1 MPTAIDVP
9 VPTVSKRRSGPL
21 RVPAALMR
29 SGTSKGL
36 FFCQK
41 DLPASRQD
49 WAPIILAAMGSPD
62 PYNRQLNGCGG
73 GTSTQS
79 KVAVVGICSEPDVAD
94 IDYTFIQVPVNKAV
108 LDFSGNCGNMAAG
121 CGPFAVA
128 EGLVKL
134 KGSQTRDAFT
144 VRIRNTNTGTI
155 INSTFAVNDG
165 YPAEDGEMVI
175 SGVAGAGAP
184 IRLDFVNPGGA
195 MTGKLLP
202 TGRAVDIVTVE
213 ATDDHARL
221 DVPVTLI
228 DSANPFCFV
237 HASSLGLQGNESTS
251 DLIAM
256 TNLIQDIRAAASI
269 KMGLATDLE
278 AARQRMSVPKIAIL
292 AEPATYT
299 TLSGVVIDSNDMD
312 IQVRAFSMGTLH
324 QALQMT
330 CAVGLASA
338 CSVPGSIPH
347 SLVADRKFAGPLR
360 FAQPSGIT
368 SADHDASVDASGEV
382 IINSGTVYRTAR
394 RLMEG
399 NVLVN
404 L

>member
-1 MPTAIDVP
+1 
-9 VPTVSKRRSGPL
+9 
-21 RVPAALMR
+21 MR

-36 FFCQK
+36 FFREQ
-41 DLPASRQD
+41 DLPASRD
-49 WAPIILAAMGSPD
+49 AWAPVILAAMGSPD
-62 PYNRQLNGCGG
+62 PYQRQLNGCGG

-79 KVAVVGICSEPDVAD
+79 KVAVVGVCSDPEVAD
-94 IDYTFIQVPVNKAV
+94 IDYTFIQVPVNKPV

-128 EGLVKL
+128 EGLFKI
-134 KGSQTRDAFT
+134 KGPQTREAVT
-144 VRIRNTNTGTI
+144 IRIRNTNTGSI
-155 INSTFAVNDG
+155 INSTFAVEDG
-165 YPAEDGEMVI
+165 YPVEQGDMVI
-175 SGVAGAGAP
+175 SGVAGAGSP

-202 TGRAVDIVTVE
+202 TGRPLDTVTVE
-213 ATDDHARL
+213 ATGDHPRL
-221 DVPVTLI
+221 EIPVSLI

-237 HASSLGLQGNESTS
+237 RAASLGLQGNESAS
-251 DLIAM
+251 DLVSI
-256 TNLIQDIRAAASI
+256 TNLVQDIRAAASL
-269 KMGLATDLE
+269 KMGLATSLE

-292 AEPATYT
+292 ADPAPYT
-299 TLSGVVIDSNDMD
+299 TLSGTVIEAEDMD
-312 IQVRAFSMGTLH
+312 LQVRAYSMGLPH
-324 QALQMT
+324 PALQMT
-330 CAVGLASA
+330 GAVCLASA

-347 SLVADRKFAGPLR
+347 SIVAQRTATGPLR

-368 SADHDASVDASGEV
+368 TADHDVSVNESGDLV
-382 IINSGTVYRTAR
+382 VNSGTVYRTAR